1 MPMKQKCSM
10 CKGRRTDG
18 NGRVCPQCGGK
29 GEIESQPRDTKTSAQ
44 VLRRQSDPKSMRKRL
59 ITPIQQIESAPE
71 RGWLDLDRV
80 ASVEVSSEDPAHPI
94 EGALVRQDS
103 RGWRASER
111 GPQTVRLI
119 FDEPQ
124 DIERIQLIFEEPETE
139 RTQEFVLRWSADNG
153 GVFREIVRQQ
163 WNFSPAASTRET
175 ENFAVK
181 LSRVIAMELIISPDI
196 HGSPARASLSSLR
209 LA

>member
-1 MPMKQKCSM
+1 MAMKQKCSM

-18 NGRVCPQCGGK
+18 NGRVCPLCGGK
-29 GEIESQPRDTKTSAQ
+29 GETESQTGDTKTSAQ
-44 VLRRQSDPKSMRKRL
+44 VLRLQSDPKSMRKRL
-59 ITPIQQIESAPE
+59 ITPIQQTESAPE

-119 FDEPQ
+119 FDKPQ

-139 RTQEFVLRWSADNG
+139 RTQEFVLRWSTDKG

-163 WNFSPAASTRET
+163 WNFSPAARTET
-175 ENFAVK
+175 ESFAIQ
-181 LSRVIAMELIISPDI
+181 LSGATALELVINPDI
-196 HGSPARASLSSLR
+196 QGSPARASLSSLR